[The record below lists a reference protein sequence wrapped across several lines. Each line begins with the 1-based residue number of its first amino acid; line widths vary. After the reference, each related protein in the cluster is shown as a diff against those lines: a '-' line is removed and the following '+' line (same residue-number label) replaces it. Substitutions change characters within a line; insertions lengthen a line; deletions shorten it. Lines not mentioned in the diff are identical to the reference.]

1 MACPT
6 ARNVFLR
13 WLVAGLALVVGV
25 HPAHGEVIELE
36 FRVAPEAD
44 NDQERALDSLV
55 KVRGPG
61 GVHLN
66 GLYLMTHRGD
76 LEELFASEN
85 QAMIVHPLIEQPWR
99 YCSVFSSGN
108 QEHMIVG
115 RNWDNENVGSVIV
128 SLYLPE
134 RGYSSISF
142 SRSID
147 MNIPLNIDLVDFRNH
162 PAAKKLLVAPFYAF
176 DGINEHGLVVSV
188 AGVKQQSVH
197 PQSEKQLIYV
207 PFLVRKVLD
216 QAKNVEEAVR
226 LLEKFIPFDLD
237 QDSLNTHYFVADTS
251 GRSVI
256 LEYVDDEWKKFF
268 NEKPWQVLEN
278 RPVYDMTDE
287 ELRARGWRHRKMSEA
302 LENSETVL
310 DWEGGLAILEDVA
323 QKGTSWSVVYSP
335 TKKDL
340 YFTVYQEWDTVYHL
354 EMPGQVEIE

>member
-1 MACPT
+1 
-6 ARNVFLR
+6 
-13 WLVAGLALVVGV
+13 
-25 HPAHGEVIELE
+25 
-36 FRVAPEAD
+36 
-44 NDQERALDSLV
+44 
-55 KVRGPG
+55 
-61 GVHLN
+61 
-66 GLYLMTHRGD
+66 
-76 LEELFASEN
+76 
-85 QAMIVHPLIEQPWR
+85 
-99 YCSVFSSGN
+99 
-108 QEHMIVG
+108 
-115 RNWDNENVGSVIV
+115 
-128 SLYLPE
+128 
-134 RGYSSISF
+134 
-142 SRSID
+142 